1 MKKHGRE
8 LWNAM
13 VNLLNNSFV
22 NSNRYYFKTMLIKT
36 DQTEIQNYLV
46 DASNYKGNCD
56 EVFFPETKADIISIL
71 KSANT
76 SKQKVTICGN
86 RTGLTGGCV
95 PNDGILISTDK
106 LNRITE
112 INEIEKYA
120 IVQPGVLLSEFIKL
134 VEEKE
139 LFYPP
144 DPTEKDCYIGGT
156 VSTNASGAKTFK
168 YGPTRNF
175 VTALEIILPDGEE
188 VYLERGKLFARDN
201 NLRLTSKSGKQI
213 EIILPQYQMP
223 KTKHAAGY
231 FIKENMD
238 AIDLFIG
245 SEGTLGFITEIKLKL
260 LDKPKNILS
269 SVIFFNDESDGLN
282 FIENARNE
290 SYKNRNENLSD
301 NIDAL
306 ALEYFDENTLKFLV
320 EDFPNIPG
328 KAQAAV
334 WFEQEFEE
342 ENEEQI
348 FNKWI
353 ELIEKHN
360 GDVQTAWFA
369 NNEND
374 RKQFGEFRHA
384 VAWKVNEYISR
395 NNILKVGTDIAVP
408 DSSFR
413 EFYFFAK
420 EKVKESGI
428 NQIAY
433 GHFGNSHLH
442 LNMLP
447 KNEEQYS
454 VAKNIYAELCR
465 EGVKLNGTISAEHGI
480 GKLKREYLLMMFGEQ
495 IIKQMAKLK
504 KQIDPNL
511 ILNYGNIIDPK
522 YYENI

>member
-1 MKKHGRE
+1 
-8 LWNAM
+8 
-13 VNLLNNSFV
+13 
-22 NSNRYYFKTMLIKT
+22 MLIKS
-36 DQTEIQNYLV
+36 DQTEIQNYLL

-56 EVFFPETKADIISIL
+56 EVYFPETKEDVVSIL
-71 KSANT
+71 KSANS

-95 PNDGILISTDK
+95 PTDGILISTDK
-106 LNRITE
+106 LNRIIE
-112 INEIEKYA
+112 INEKEKYA
-120 IVQPGVLLSEFIKL
+120 AVQPGVLLSEFIEV

-156 VSTNASGAKTFK
+156 VANNASGAKTFK
-168 YGPTRNF
+168 YGPTRDY

-188 VYLERGKLFARDN
+188 IYLERGKFFARDN

-213 EIILPQYQMP
+213 EIILPRYQMP

-231 FIKENMD
+231 FIKDNMD

-245 SEGTLGFITEIKLKL
+245 SEGTLGVITEIKLKL

-269 SVIFFNDESDGLN
+269 SVIFFNDDNDGLD

-290 SYKNRNENLSD
+290 SYKNRNENISD

-306 ALEYFDENTLKFLV
+306 ALEYFDGNSLNFLI
-320 EDFPNIPG
+320 EDYPNIPDS
-328 KAQAAV
+328 AQAAV
-334 WFEQEFEE
+334 WFEQEFTE
-342 ENEEQI
+342 ENEELI
-348 FNKWI
+348 FNRWI
-353 ELIEKHN
+353 ELIEKSN
-360 GDVQTAWFA
+360 GDVETAWFA
-369 NNEND
+369 NNKND

-384 VAWKVNEYISR
+384 VSWKVNEYISR
-395 NNILKVGTDIAVP
+395 NDILKVGTDIAVP

-413 EFYFFAK
+413 KFYFFAK

-428 NQIAY
+428 DQIAY

-447 KNEEQYS
+447 KNEEQYT

-465 EGVKLNGTISAEHGI
+465 EGVKQNGTISAEHGI
-480 GKLKREYLLMMFGEQ
+480 GKLKREYLLMMFGEET
-495 IIKQMAKLK
+495 IKEMAKLK
-504 KQIDPNL
+504 MQLDPNL
-511 ILNYGNIIDPK
+511 ILNIGNIIDPK
-522 YYENI
+522 YYESI